1 MTAGVVGS
9 FVVAIIALG
18 IGIAA
23 LKEAEDNDTSV
34 TAISGPVTTVRPQT
48 NEITEEAG
56 LPNGDQPLPG
66 SKNYDGYHP
75 ISENRFTQH
84 LDVIVHSHLSRQHS
98 ARLQKGIDDAARL
111 FKYL

>member
-1 MTAGVVGS
+1 MRVEVPEWSFRPTAVGVVGS

-23 LKEAEDNDTSV
+23 FKEAEDNDTSV

-56 LPNGDQPLPG
+56 LPNANRPLPG
-66 SKNYDGYHP
+66 SEDDDGYHP
-75 ISENRFTQH
+75 ISDNKFTQH
-84 LDVIVHSHLSRQHS
+84 LDVAVRSHVSRQHS
-98 ARLQKGIDDAARL
+98 T
-111 FKYL
+111 